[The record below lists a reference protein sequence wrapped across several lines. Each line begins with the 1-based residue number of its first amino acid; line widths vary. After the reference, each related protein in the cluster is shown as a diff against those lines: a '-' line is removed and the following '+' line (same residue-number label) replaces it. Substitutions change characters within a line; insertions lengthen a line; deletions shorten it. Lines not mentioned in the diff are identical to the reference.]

1 MPTIFF
7 SVWMKPTQVSKD
19 IMQVSRSSLLIKILV
34 FTVVYLRRILILGC
48 AYWSES
54 WRKACG

>member
-34 FTVVYLRRILILGC
+34 LVIYDE
-48 AYWSES
+48 Y
-54 WRKACG
+54 